1 MTRRRKGFTMVELM
15 VVVLI
20 VGILAA
26 VAVPLMSGRIDSS
39 KWSEGK
45 AAMGTIASA
54 LRVYAAEKGGFATA
68 PLLTDIGFKPGDLNG
83 TYFSDGDYAIT
94 SASAA
99 GGQVDFVITC
109 TANPGGRT
117 PGAPTSPPSMTLTS
131 AARRGHSVRGA
142 AARERVVRHPGR
154 RALRPDRP
162 EVLRNQ
168 LTGAP
173 SPTCETPPG

>member
-1 MTRRRKGFTMVELM
+1 MKSNSAFTMGELM

-54 LRVYAAEKGGFATA
+54 LRAYGAEKGTFTST
-68 PLLTDIGFKPGDLNG
+68 PTLSTIGIADNDLDG
-83 TYFSDGDYAIT
+83 TYFSHEAYAIT

-99 GGQVDFVITC
+99 NGQVSFVITC
-109 TANPGGRT
+109 TAASSTRSGKPTNPAVT
-117 PGAPTSPPSMTLTS
+117 TLTS
-131 AARRGHSVRGA
+131 NAANSYMATFAEKSGS
-142 AARERVVRHPGR
+142 
-154 RALRPDRP
+154 
-162 EVLRNQ
+162 
-168 LTGAP
+168 
-173 SPTCETPPG
+173 